1 MPSNHNILYLEIV
14 LINIRYNIL
23 KQKLLKMKGHLSEK
37 IVIPIYSQISK
48 NTFLEVQIDFFFC
61 LSCDTKSKVDF
72 ASTMELVS
80 LFH

>member
-37 IVIPIYSQISK
+37 IIIPIYSQISK
-48 NTFLEVQIDFFFC
+48 NIFLEVQIDFFF
-61 LSCDTKSKVDF
+61 L
-72 ASTMELVS
+72 LV
-80 LFH
+80 L

>member
-48 NTFLEVQIDFFFC
+48 NTFLEVQIDFFF
-61 LSCDTKSKVDF
+61 L
-72 ASTMELVS
+72 LV
-80 LFH
+80 L

>member
-48 NTFLEVQIDFFFC
+48 NIFLEVQIDFFF
-61 LSCDTKSKVDF
+61 L
-72 ASTMELVS
+72 LV
-80 LFH
+80 L